1 LRGKSFEITNRR
13 PYVNSF
19 SGTDKQR
26 IKEGIRKKYAKV
38 ALTPEGAFR
47 YPTGRA
53 GLEGLKYDPQIINAL
68 PSEAINSYCGVGNPF
83 TLGPIRKGET
93 VLDVGCGGG
102 VDTFVAATIVGPGG
116 NAIGIDLISEMVIRA
131 RLNLAKTSLKNVS
144 FQEASPEEMPFPD
157 GSFDVVISNG
167 AFNLVIE
174 KAKALKE
181 VFRVLKPRGRLMMAD
196 QILAGE
202 FPDDKNARI
211 EKWAR

>member
-1 LRGKSFEITNRR
+1 MLN
-13 PYVNSF
+13 YF
-19 SGTDKQR
+19 SSTDKQR
-26 IKEGIRKKYAKV
+26 IEEGIRKRYAKV
-38 ALTPEGAFR
+38 ALTPEGTFR

-53 GLEGLKYDPQIINAL
+53 GLEGLNYDPQMINEL
-68 PSEAINSYCGVGNPF
+68 TQEVISSYCGVGNPF
-83 TLGPIRKGET
+83 TLEPIREGDS

-102 VDTFVAATIVGPGG
+102 VDTFLAALMVGPRGR
-116 NAIGIDLISEMVIRA
+116 AIGIDLVPEMVARA
-131 RLNLAKTSLKNVS
+131 RENVRKTSLKNVS